1 MSGEKPPEWLPD
13 GWIMEV
19 RKTRTGSKYR
29 CYFDPSTGS
38 KFYSGK
44 EAQRHLKDG
53 KLCSVKSSQKRSQ
66 NTNLDNV
73 IAQFEHS
80 PDGLPRGWVKET
92 KFRKSTKQ
100 KSGMRKDPYYTEP
113 VTGYVF
119 RSLKDCVRYINTGQ
133 ISKHA
138 FLPKNKQNNTSSSDM
153 ESSAPNSDEEMAEV
167 VEELPEGSK
176 SPSPQDRSAQCQN
189 ASDSAFTTQS
199 TVVQEMKTRT
209 GSEEVV
215 QSVTGEWSESVNPPS
230 DEPLMQSHGTQQ
242 EPSVHEQLKLLSITP
257 KSAVKSSKR
266 SRRKSEVEQLLET
279 QRNFE
284 DLNKFGRGNSRLPVT
299 ESKSVKMESEPSAG
313 KPLLLEDTHSLTVNQ
328 ESSKGAMKHGSS
340 GAKAQKSVTGP
351 RRMSKRLAMLNSVQ
365 KPDLQTSDIPQQ
377 IIHSPSSKKAKEAT
391 HQTEPVVV
399 KPDAETAEQPADITD
414 MFNLD
419 KILATPFRGP
429 LEDIMAYPCIEF
441 AVRTLTN
448 DLPEFDGSLD
458 DYVQSQLVSPPS
470 SHPGS
475 SVSTAPDAQDDLRP
489 IDAVVTKQDEK
500 PCSAD
505 KITKKVA
512 RRPG

>member
-13 GWIMEV
+13 GWIMEI
-19 RKTRTGSKYR
+19 RKTRTGSMYR

-53 KLCSVKSSQKRSQ
+53 KQCSTKSSQKRSQ

-80 PDGLPRGWVKET
+80 PDGLPRGWIKET

-100 KSGMRKDPYYTEP
+100 RSGMRKDPYYTEP

-119 RSLKDCVRYINTGQ
+119 RSLKDCVRYIDTGK

-138 FLPKNKQNNTSSSDM
+138 FLPKNLQKSNTSSSDM
-153 ESSAPNSDEEMAEV
+153 ESSPPNSDEEMAEV

-242 EPSVHEQLKLLSITP
+242 EPSVNEQLELLSITP
-257 KSAVKSSKR
+257 KSTVKSSKR

-279 QRNFE
+279 QTNIE

-299 ESKSVKMESEPSAG
+299 ESKSVNMELEPSAE
-313 KPLLLEDTHSLTVNQ
+313 KSSLLEDTHSLSVNQ
-328 ESSKGAMKHGSS
+328 ESSKGAMKHGNS
-340 GAKAQKSVTGP
+340 GAKAHKTITGP
-351 RRMSKRLAMLNSVQ
+351 RRTSKRLAILNSVQ

-377 IIHSPSSKKAKEAT
+377 IIHSSSKKAKEVAP
-391 HQTEPVVV
+391 QTEPVLV
-399 KPDAETAEQPADITD
+399 KPDAETAEQPAD
-414 MFNLD
+414 LD

-429 LEDIMAYPCIEF
+429 LVDIMACPCIEF

-458 DYVQSQLVSPPS
+458 EYVQSQLMSPPS
-470 SHPGS
+470 SHPRFFS
-475 SVSTAPDAQDDLRP
+475 FY
-489 IDAVVTKQDEK
+489 
-500 PCSAD
+500 CS
-505 KITKKVA
+505 
-512 RRPG
+512 